1 MVFAFAGDST
11 ITNAR
16 GLVPFFTG
24 VSKASSSIVP
34 FALLDFSV
42 LWGALLT
49 ESVFVVVRRPALIV
63 FVVVE
68 RGRVAI
74 IEGSKKM
81 TLKNR

>member
-1 MVFAFAGDST
+1 VPLA
-11 ITNAR
+11 
-16 GLVPFFTG
+16 LV
-24 VSKASSSIVP
+24 
-34 FALLDFSV
+34 V
-42 LWGALLT
+42 LGALLAVA
-49 ESVFVVVRRPALIV
+49 VFVVVRRPALIV